1 MAGFYRIAGTA
12 GGNRASNPRAG
23 AQWVHGRVPSGMAR
37 RPRSLALRF
46 TNIKL

>member
-23 AQWVHGRVPSGMAR
+23 AQPVAASAPLGMTQ
-37 RPRSLALRF
+37 RPRALARWF

>member
-12 GGNRASNPRAG
+12 GVNRASNPRAG
-23 AQWVHGRVPSGMAR
+23 VQAAPGSAPSGMALR
-37 RPRSLALRF
+37 SRSLVPRF